1 MHSELR
7 LATSN
12 LCTGKVFEG
21 AISTVN
27 YLPCAYFIHGLSN
40 ERIQTIVRSRGE
52 RVLLSTAL
60 EIPLEEESELLSARD
75 RPDSAQVGEQIES

>member
-12 LCTGKVFEG
+12 VCTVKEVEG
-21 AISTVN
+21 AISMGN
-27 YLPCAYFIHGLSN
+27 YLPCACFIHGLSN

-52 RVLLSTAL
+52 RVSLSTAV
-60 EIPLEEESELLSARD
+60 EISIR
-75 RPDSAQVGEQIES
+75 RGE